1 MLVAMKC
8 PICGGEVKL
17 NSDMK
22 MGECEYCG
30 SPVVIPQNMEKI
42 GNLYNLATFY
52 RQNNE
57 FDRSI
62 ETYKDILKEDSEEA
76 EAYFGLAMSK
86 YGIEFVEDPKSH
98 KRIPTFHRT
107 KEKSILTDPDY
118 IKAIEYAD
126 LSCRSYYQEQ
136 GQKIAEIQNE
146 ILIRANAEEAFD
158 VFICYKESDDS
169 GNRTEESVIGQELY
183 YELDKLGIKTFFARL
198 TLKPGEE
205 YEPVIFSALRTA
217 KVMLVVGCNP
227 QNYNSVWVKNEWS
240 RFLELREG
248 DHRKVIIPCYKN
260 CSPYELPRELA
271 AFQALDMNKIGF
283 LQDVVSGIK
292 KIVNLEPQAEPKPGP
307 ESKIDRLCKNARTF
321 YDLGQKEKAEQI
333 YTELTDSYPDDY
345 RGWWGFASVRTNQ
358 FQTYTREIFAAVK
371 GNAENALKVAKGPE
385 KEEIQRTWDQYLS
398 LKNEKESARKR
409 REDEALFQQ
418 YEQQLQQLKKKREA
432 YEQTYKAEE
441 GKLSGL
447 YREQKERQEMIQ
459 NLQRDMNNHSRSTI
473 VDKLKKVGIIIGIGV
488 TVFFFAASFLPNVP
502 YLEYIQAWNIV
513 QWVIGSALLGA
524 LAGGIVWGIGSI
536 LGRTIATKDR
546 IVQNSLAR
554 KYNTINAELQ
564 QINQEIGKI
573 EPRKK
578 ANDATCASIDH
589 LEKEMEALRHKLY
602 SNTSNE

>member
-1 MLVAMKC
+1 MLIAMKC

-86 YGIEFVEDPKSH
+86 YGIEFVEDPESH

-136 GQKIAEIQNE
+136 GQKIAEIQNK
-146 ILIRANAEEAFD
+146 ILKRANAEDAFN
-158 VFICYKESDDS
+158 VFICYKESDDY
-169 GNRTEESVIGQELY
+169 GNRTEESIIGQELY
-183 YELDKLGIKTFFARL
+183 YELDKLGIKTFYARL

-217 KVMLVVGCNP
+217 KVMLVVGCSP

-240 RFLELREG
+240 RFLELRESEHG
-248 DHRKVIIPCYKN
+248 KVIIPCYKN

-283 LQDVVSGIK
+283 LQDVITGIK
-292 KIVNLEPQAEPKPGP
+292 KIVNLEPQSTQKSGS
-307 ESKIDRLCKNARTF
+307 ESKIDRLCKNAKTF

-333 YTELTDSYPDDY
+333 YIELTDNYPDDY
-345 RGWWGFASVRTNQ
+345 RGWWGFVSVKTNQ
-358 FQTYTREIFAAVK
+358 FQTYTREIYSSIK
-371 GNAENALKVAKGPE
+371 GNAENALKVAEGHE
-385 KEEIQRTWDQYLS
+385 KEKIQQIWNQYLN
-398 LKNEKESARKR
+398 LRNEKEAIRKR
-409 REDEALFQQ
+409 QEDESLFHK
-418 YEQQLQQLKKKREA
+418 YEQQLVQLKRKKEV
-432 YEQTYKAEE
+432 YEQNYKAEE

-447 YREQKERQEMIQ
+447 YKEKKERQEI
-459 NLQRDMNNHSRSTI
+459 LQDIERNMRNNSQPTI
-473 VDKLKKVGIIIGIGV
+473 AFKLMKAGIIIGIS
-488 TVFFFAASFLPNVP
+488 FAALIFIYFLISYSARLNVW
-502 YLEYIQAWNIV
+502 LILTGIISGGLMGV
-513 QWVIGSALLGA
+513 FV
-524 LAGGIVWGIGSI
+524 GGIPWIIGVI
-536 LGRTIATKDR
+536 LGNILSTKER
-546 IVQNSLAR
+546 VIQTNLQ
-554 KYNTINAELQ
+554 KKHNKITTELQ
-564 QINQEIGKI
+564 QINQEIEKI

-578 ANDATCASIDH
+578 ENDSICSSINR
-589 LEKEMEALRHKLY
+589 LENDLETLRNKLY
-602 SNTSNE
+602 

>member
-1 MLVAMKC
+1 M
-8 PICGGEVKL
+8 
-17 NSDMK
+17 
-22 MGECEYCG
+22 
-30 SPVVIPQNMEKI
+30 
-42 GNLYNLATFY
+42 
-52 RQNNE
+52 
-57 FDRSI
+57 
-62 ETYKDILKEDSEEA
+62 
-76 EAYFGLAMSK
+76 
-86 YGIEFVEDPKSH
+86 
-98 KRIPTFHRT
+98 
-107 KEKSILTDPDY
+107 
-118 IKAIEYAD
+118 
-126 LSCRSYYQEQ
+126 
-136 GQKIAEIQNE
+136 
-146 ILIRANAEEAFD
+146 
-158 VFICYKESDDS
+158 
-169 GNRTEESVIGQELY
+169 
-183 YELDKLGIKTFFARL
+183 
-198 TLKPGEE
+198 
-205 YEPVIFSALRTA
+205 
-217 KVMLVVGCNP
+217 
-227 QNYNSVWVKNEWS
+227 
-240 RFLELREG
+240 
-248 DHRKVIIPCYKN
+248 IIPCYKN